1 MPMTELE
8 PIDPETAVQM
18 YLDSREREVSKMTLD
33 SHRSRLQFFTNWC
46 ADNDIEN
53 LNNLTGRDLHAYRIW
68 RRNDGDLAPASE
80 KTQMATLRVF
90 IRWCESIDG
99 VPLDLHTKVVSPELS
114 AGEGVRDTRLQS
126 ESAEKVL
133 ARLEKYYYAELG
145 HVIIT
150 LLWRTMMRRA
160 SVIALDVDDYNA
172 DEQYLTVK
180 HRPETGTQLKNG
192 KNGERFVAL
201 RDDTCTLLDDWL
213 ADRRPDVSDEHG
225 REPLLATKQG
235 RPHPNTIS
243 SYAYATT
250 RPCTYGEC
258 PHERDVTD
266 CEAAQSRNEA
276 YGCPRVSAH
285 TQFGVE
291 ESLTASNTASPRRQS
306 ATARTSAPA
315 CWTNTTTAEPN
326 RRRWNSAGTTCRV
339 YSTRRNLRPTG
350 LQLLS

>member
-1 MPMTELE
+1 MTELE

-18 YLDSREREVSKMTLD
+18 YLGSREREVSKMTLD
-33 SHRSRLQFFTNWC
+33 SHRSRLQFFTSWC

-99 VPLDLHTKVVSPELS
+99 VPVDLHTKVVSPELS

-145 HVIIT
+145 HVTIT

-192 KNGERFVAL
+192 ENGERFVAL

-213 ADRRPDVSDEHG
+213 ADRRPNVSDEHG

-276 YGCPRVSAH
+276 YGCPSSVGPHAIRRGGITHSLRHGVPEKAISDRADVSPSVLDKH
-285 TQFGVE
+285 YDRKTQQE
-291 ESLTASNTASPRRQS
+291 KMEQRRD
-306 ATARTSAPA
+306 
-315 CWTNTTTAEPN
+315 
-326 RRRWNSAGTTCRV
+326 
-339 YSTRRNLRPTG
+339 YL
-350 LQLLS
+350 

>member
-1 MPMTELE
+1 MTELE

-33 SHRSRLQFFTNWC
+33 SHRSRLQFFTSWC

-99 VPLDLHTKVVSPELS
+99 VPVDLHTKVVSPELS
-114 AGEGVRDTRLQS
+114 VGEGVRDTRLQS

-133 ARLEKYYYAELG
+133 ARLEKYYAELG
-145 HVIIT
+145 HVTIT

-192 KNGERFVAL
+192 ENGERFVAL

-235 RPHPNTIS
+235 RPHPSTIS
-243 SYAYATT
+243 SY
-250 RPCTYGEC
+250 
-258 PHERDVTD
+258 
-266 CEAAQSRNEA
+266 
-276 YGCPRVSAH
+276 SAE
-285 TQFGVE
+285 G
-291 ESLTASNTASPRRQS
+291 L
-306 ATARTSAPA
+306 
-315 CWTNTTTAEPN
+315 
-326 RRRWNSAGTTCRV
+326 
-339 YSTRRNLRPTG
+339 YSTISLEIDRERPHLRG
-350 LQLLS
+350 